1 MRLQMLQ
8 VARLAPNALG
18 DSADRVAEFVASHQ
32 TDCGAWANRAGDP
45 DLYYTVFGIESTIA
59 LRRELPTDR
68 IATYLE
74 TFGDGDGLDLIH
86 LCCLARCW
94 AGIGMDRYAHAPR
107 LAQRIGQFPRTSVY
121 DTFMQLAA
129 YEDLGVESREVDG
142 VAALLDEL
150 ATGDGGYANDA
161 DITIANTPTT
171 AAAVTI
177 AHALGLP
184 FEPKSADWLLGSCHA
199 EGGFFAMPMAPMPDL
214 LSTAVALHA
223 LSCMKRD
230 IDPVR
235 ERCLDFVDTLWS
247 SRGGFY
253 GNWAEEEDALDVEY
267 TWYGLLTLGHLSV

>member
-161 DITIANTPTT
+161 DITIANTPAT

>member
-18 DSADRVAEFVASHQ
+18 DAADRVAEFVASHQ
-32 TDCGAWANRAGDP
+32 TDCGAWADRAGDP
-45 DLYYTVFGIESTIA
+45 DLYYTVFGIEASIA
-59 LRRELPTDR
+59 LQRDLPTDLLSDFLKKVR
-68 IATYLE
+68 M
-74 TFGDGDGLDLIH
+74 GDIDLIH
-86 LCCLARCW
+86 ACCLARCW
-94 AGIGMDRYAHAPR
+94 AGIGIERYDEGPR
-107 LAQRIGQFPRTSVY
+107 LAQHIGQFPRTSVY

-129 YEDLGVESREVDG
+129 YEDLGVESRDTEG
-142 VAALLDEL
+142 VAALLDSL

-161 DITIANTPTT
+161 DITIANTPGT
-171 AAAVTI
+171 AAAVTVS
-177 AHALGLP
+177 HALGLP
-184 FEPKSADWLLGSCHA
+184 IDPRSADWLLGCCHA

-230 IDPVR
+230 IDPIR
-235 ERCLDFVDTLWS
+235 ERCLDFIDTLWS

-267 TWYGLLTLGHLSV
+267 TWYGLLALGHLSI